1 VKRALRAYGRF
12 VAAILFL
19 ALLATASGT
28 YILINQRLS
37 TPLQDR
43 YTIYA
48 DLPSSSGLTPGLGQA
63 VNVAGVRVGQISGA
77 RLVNGIARISLEIDP
92 HKLPRVYGNST
103 AALVPNTPL
112 KDMLLELGP
121 GGPPSKPLPDGGI
134 IPVSRTDPPIDSD
147 ELTSALDADTRDFL
161 QLLVADAATGTR
173 GRGGAVNQL
182 FKALQP
188 TTRQLGEVAAAL
200 AGRRHELKRLVGNLA
215 ILTDA
220 AGAKDK
226 QLARVVAT
234 ANATLQAVSSQ
245 DGALGSSLDKLPRT
259 LSSIRSSLGDVQR
272 FADELTPTLD
282 RLLPATR
289 RLPAAL
295 HQLDP
300 LLTTAQPILRD
311 RIRPLVRR
319 LDPVARDLRPTTT
332 NLIKVTPDLSQAFKV
347 LTYVVNETSYNPP
360 GDNEGFLFWTAWFA
374 HNAASMLSTQ
384 DANGAMFRGLVL
396 TSCDSIT
403 AQPDLGALL
412 EIAFGAVTAC
422 DDK

>member
-1 VKRALRAYGRF
+1 VKRAIRTYGRF
-12 VAAILFL
+12 VAAIVFL

-28 YILINQRLS
+28 YILINQRLR

-77 RLVNGIARISLEIDP
+77 KLVNGVARIALEIDP
-92 HKLPRVYGNST
+92 EKLPHVYANST

-121 GGPPSKPLPDGGI
+121 GRPPAEPLEDGGV

-161 QLLVADAATGTR
+161 QLLVADAARGTR
-173 GRGGAVNQL
+173 NRGDDLNEL
-182 FKALQP
+182 FEVLEP
-188 TTRQLGEVAAAL
+188 TTRQLDEVAAAL
-200 AGRRHELKRLVGNLA
+200 AGRRRELKRLVGNLA
-215 ILTDA
+215 ILSTA

-226 QLARVVAT
+226 ELAKVVET
-234 ANATLQAVSSQ
+234 ANATLEAVSSQ
-245 DGALGSSLDKLPRT
+245 DGALGASLDRLPGT
-259 LSSIRSSLGDVQR
+259 LSSIRSSLGGVAA
-272 FADELTPTLD
+272 FADELTPTLE
-282 RLLPATR
+282 RLMPATR
-289 RLPAAL
+289 RLPTAL
-295 HQLDP
+295 RELDP
-300 LLTTAQPILRD
+300 LLTTAQPVLRD
-311 RIRPLVRR
+311 RIGPLVRR
-319 LDPVARDLRPTTT
+319 LNPVARDLGPTTT

-347 LTYVVNETSYNPP
+347 LNYVVNETSYNPP

-374 HNAASMLSTQ
+374 HNAASVLSTQ
-384 DANGAMFRGLVL
+384 DAHGAMFRGLVL
-396 TSCDSIT
+396 TSCDTIT
-403 AQPDLGALL
+403 AQPGVGALL
-412 EIAFGAVTAC
+412 EIVFGAVTAC